1 MSDRMI
7 KVLAYLVCVCFV
19 FAACGNSQTNTP
31 TDPQKTA
38 LEIYYLSEDASATHI
53 VSSYKRGAS
62 DITVNATAFSNI
74 EEMDLRLSTELN
86 GGNGPDVILFPSSTT
101 LDTTKMAM
109 NGTFMDL
116 SGMLASDETYDA
128 SNYYPVLDAGVM
140 EGKQGLMPLRF
151 KLQYLMSTNEKLERV
166 GISKEDM
173 LTAPKL
179 MEAMI
184 AHGAQCEADYS
195 AVQYLNATTIGGLL
209 YNTLRLTNIQVVDYS
224 NASASVSE
232 EVFKEYAAY
241 AQMNYTHLIR
251 SQEILQLY
259 SRDFIGAMERL
270 TTLVSNESFFYQW
283 RYYTALY
290 DQGMGEIF
298 CPITIPNY
306 DNADALTADIC
317 LYAAIP
323 QSTDQPQ
330 AAYDFVRFA
339 MDSSVS
345 DATHDLSVS
354 RKVAKT
360 MLNDLYTNP
369 GKKVNI
375 GSMYVQVP
383 TMSNDLRTMCEE
395 TLERIAS
402 GNIRNGV
409 IDSIFT
415 ETMGDY
421 ITGKAEFDTCYEKF
435 LNQVNLYLYE

>member
-1 MSDRMI
+1 MKKIGSI
-7 KVLAYLVCVCFV
+7 LIILLCFV
-19 FAACGNSQTNTP
+19 LLFSACANNQTDAP

-38 LEIYYLSEDASATHI
+38 LEIYYLSEDASATYI
-53 VSSYKRGAS
+53 VNSYKRKAS

-101 LDTTKMAM
+101 LDTIKMAM

-140 EGKQGLMPLRF
+140 EGKQALMPLRF

-166 GISKEDM
+166 GISEEDM
-173 LTAPKL
+173 LTA
-179 MEAMI
+179 
-184 AHGAQCEADYS
+184 
-195 AVQYLNATTIGGLL
+195 TTIGGVL

-224 NASASVSE
+224 NASVSVSE
-232 EVFKEYAAY
+232 EIFKEYAAY

-270 TTLVSNESFFYQW
+270 TTLVSNESFFYRW

-290 DQGMGEIF
+290 DQGMGETF

-306 DNADALTADIC
+306 DNANALTADIC

-360 MLNDLYTNP
+360 MLDDLYTNP

-435 LNQVNLYLYE
+435 LNQALF

>member
-1 MSDRMI
+1 M
-7 KVLAYLVCVCFV
+7 
-19 FAACGNSQTNTP
+19 
-31 TDPQKTA
+31 
-38 LEIYYLSEDASATHI
+38 
-53 VSSYKRGAS
+53 
-62 DITVNATAFSNI
+62 
-74 EEMDLRLSTELN
+74 
-86 GGNGPDVILFPSSTT
+86 
-101 LDTTKMAM
+101 
-109 NGTFMDL
+109 
-116 SGMLASDETYDA
+116 
-128 SNYYPVLDAGVM
+128 
-140 EGKQGLMPLRF
+140 
-151 KLQYLMSTNEKLERV
+151 
-166 GISKEDM
+166 
-173 LTAPKL
+173 
-179 MEAMI
+179 
-184 AHGAQCEADYS
+184 
-195 AVQYLNATTIGGLL
+195 TIGGLL

-224 NASASVSE
+224 NASVSVAE

-241 AQMNYTHLIR
+241 AQMNYTHLKR